1 MLLHPGSFL
10 GFPPAPLGYQFS
22 SCVLCLRLSSFS
34 MSLEGRL
41 QALPIAPL
49 TILVHAVS
57 RLLIYYKIWEIY
69 ARVLGQ
75 ASSYTEPY
83 ISIKYGT
90 WQSHVI
96 H

>member
-1 MLLHPGSFL
+1 
-10 GFPPAPLGYQFS
+10 
-22 SCVLCLRLSSFS
+22 